1 MVDGEGDYVRRR
13 DFERRGDAFAN
24 CIVGIGRP
32 DGEGHM
38 FAIGE
43 IDHRIAF
50 VNLPKFLVFFQ
61 LHFPGI
67 VLRS

>member
-1 MVDGEGDYVRRR
+1 
-13 DFERRGDAFAN
+13 
-24 CIVGIGRP
+24 
-32 DGEGHM
+32 M

-50 VNLPKFLVFFQ
+50 VDLMKFPAFFQ

-67 VLRS
+67 VLRI